1 MGRGVVM
8 IQGRHIFSEGAL
20 LNVSDVRIW
29 LDEDN
34 RECMRQVLMERG
46 EWHLGPN
53 STENEDE
60 YLHRKAL
67 AKNGELLLFI

>member
-1 MGRGVVM
+1 MV
-8 IQGRHIFSEGAL
+8 IQGRRIFNEDAL

-46 EWHLGPN
+46 ESSLV
-53 STENEDE
+53 
-60 YLHRKAL
+60 
-67 AKNGELLLFI
+67 